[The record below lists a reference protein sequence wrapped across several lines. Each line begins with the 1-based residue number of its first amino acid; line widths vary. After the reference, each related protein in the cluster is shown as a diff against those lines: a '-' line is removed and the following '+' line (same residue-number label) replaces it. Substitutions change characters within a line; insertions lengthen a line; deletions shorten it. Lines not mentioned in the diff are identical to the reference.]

1 LSRNERPLH
10 SQLLANVN
18 PSSPSLNLCT
28 ILNDPRSARKER
40 YSMNKQVIE
49 FGGEAVGVVVPDAG
63 RLKFVAVKYHVW
75 DLDSRYF
82 RSADEAR
89 AAVRSLMASQSGRQP
104 VPQPPG
110 ISGAYAVA

>member
-1 LSRNERPLH
+1 MIRAL
-10 SQLLANVN
+10 
-18 PSSPSLNLCT
+18 
-28 ILNDPRSARKER
+28 ARKER

-75 DLDSRYF
+75 DLDSRHF

-89 AAVRSLMASQSGRQP
+89 AAVRSLMAAQRARQP
-104 VPQPPG
+104 VSQSSG
-110 ISGAYAVA
+110 ISGGYAVA

>member
-1 LSRNERPLH
+1 MIR
-10 SQLLANVN
+10 AW
-18 PSSPSLNLCT
+18 
-28 ILNDPRSARKER
+28 ARKER

-75 DLDSRYF
+75 DLDSRHF

-89 AAVRSLMASQSGRQP
+89 AAVRNLMVSQRVRQP
-104 VPQPPG
+104 LLQSPG
-110 ISGAYAVA
+110 TSGVYAVA